1 MPIPDYQSIMLPLL
15 QFASDG
21 AEHRSRDGIT
31 ALAQHFNLTPEE
43 VAMLLPSGQDY
54 LFGNRWGWARTYLKK
69 AGLIAYPS
77 RGKFQIT
84 SEGRALLKEQ
94 PAKIDVAV
102 LKRYPDF
109 LEFWNGP
116 VKDGAGQATVI
127 STESPVVE
135 QTPEELIA
143 SAHDKLRKQIQS
155 ELLSK
160 VMSCSPA
167 YFERL
172 VVRLLTVMGYGGSLA
187 DAGSALGRSGDG
199 GIDGEIKEDKLG
211 LDRIYIQAKRWGSTT
226 VGSPEVRDFI
236 GALAGKKAR
245 KGVLITTSKFSRDA
259 IASASNLEKNVILVD
274 GDRLS
279 ELMFE
284 YGLGVT
290 TESTYHV
297 KRIEN
302 DFFDEDEV

>member
-15 QFASDG
+15 QFAADG
-21 AEHRSRDGIT
+21 EEHRSRDGIT

-43 VAMLLPSGQDY
+43 VATLLPSGQDY

-69 AGLIAYPS
+69 AGLISYPS

-84 SEGRALLKEQ
+84 NEGQILLTEQ
-94 PAKIDVAV
+94 PAKIDVAL
-102 LKRYPDF
+102 LKRYPGF
-109 LEFWNGP
+109 LEFWNGAEKEGAAQTP
-116 VKDGAGQATVI
+116 VSAM
-127 STESPVVE
+127 ESQVVE

-143 SAHDKLRKQIQS
+143 SAHEKLRKQIQS

-160 VMSCSPA
+160 VMSCSPS

-187 DAGSALGRSGDG
+187 DAGSALGRTGDG

-211 LDRIYIQAKRWGSTT
+211 LDRIYIQAKRWGTNN

-236 GALAGKKAR
+236 GALAGKRAR
-245 KGVLITTSKFSRDA
+245 KGVLITTSKFSKDA
-259 IASASNLEKNVILVD
+259 INCAANLEKNVILVD

-297 KRIEN
+297 KRIES

>member
-21 AEHRSRDGIT
+21 GEHRSRDGIT

-43 VAMLLPSGQDY
+43 VATLLPSGQDY

-84 SEGRALLKEQ
+84 SEGRSLLSEQ
-94 PAKIDVAV
+94 PAKINVAL
-102 LKRYPDF
+102 LKRYPSF
-109 LEFWNGP
+109 LEFWNGAEKEGVAQTP
-116 VKDGAGQATVI
+116 I
-127 STESPVVE
+127 SAVESQVAE

-143 SAHDKLRKQIQS
+143 SAHEKLRKQIQS

-160 VMSCSPA
+160 VMSCTPA

-172 VVRLLTVMGYGGSLA
+172 VVRLLTAMGYGGSLT
-187 DAGSALGRSGDG
+187 DAGSALGRTGDG

-211 LDRIYIQAKRWGSTT
+211 LDRIYIQAKRWGANS

-236 GALAGKKAR
+236 GALAGKRAR
-245 KGVLITTSKFSRDA
+245 KGVLITTSKFSKDA
-259 IASASNLEKNVILVD
+259 IACAANLEKNVILVD